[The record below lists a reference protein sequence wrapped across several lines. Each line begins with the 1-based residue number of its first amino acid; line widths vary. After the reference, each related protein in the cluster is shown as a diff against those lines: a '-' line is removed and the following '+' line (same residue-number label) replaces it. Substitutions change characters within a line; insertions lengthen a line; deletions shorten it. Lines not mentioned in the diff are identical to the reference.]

1 MKVKRLQVKS
11 EQELDI
17 MNQVKKRTIYYILSI
32 ILTIGFGLAGVLY
45 ALRYSIDLY
54 YSPKQV
60 YDLNVPNNKKI
71 MLGGF
76 VKNHSIHRYPNS
88 LEISFWVTD
97 FHKKIKV
104 IYSGLLPSLFRE
116 KQGVIAKGYLTP
128 EHVFI
133 AQEIL
138 AKHDENYHPPTLN

>member
-54 YSPKQV
+54 YTPKQV

-71 MLGGF
+71 MLF
-76 VKNHSIHRYPNS
+76 SRS
-88 LEISFWVTD
+88 S
-97 FHKKIKV
+97 KKLK
-104 IYSGLLPSLFRE
+104 
-116 KQGVIAKGYLTP
+116 K
-128 EHVFI
+128 
-133 AQEIL
+133 
-138 AKHDENYHPPTLN
+138 